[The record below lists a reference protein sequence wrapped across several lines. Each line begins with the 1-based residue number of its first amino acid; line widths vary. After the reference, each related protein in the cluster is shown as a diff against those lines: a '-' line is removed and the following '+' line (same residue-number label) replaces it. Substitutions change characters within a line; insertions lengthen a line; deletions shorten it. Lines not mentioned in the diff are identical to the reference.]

1 VAFDVDY
8 ARGNNGRPAVNVG
21 IDAGA
26 AIIGT
31 DDYANVDWT
40 QPVEG
45 RLEYHL
51 AGIGPNIA
59 ATLVHSSATARQ
71 HTISSQTYNF
81 SRRRLKR

>member
-1 VAFDVDY
+1 LGSAVGLLLVSMLHFLPDTDAY
-8 ARGNNGRPAVNVG
+8 PAV
-21 IDAGA
+21 
-26 AIIGT
+26 
-31 DDYANVDWT
+31 DWM

-59 ATLVHSSATARQ
+59 ATLVHSSAQKRQ

-81 SRRRLKR
+81 SRRQMKR